1 MHLSHKPQMMTTL
14 EKIRHEV
21 TAMVVLMLYFGLWL
35 GALILLKYLV
45 LAEYRIAFY
54 GFSMALVGALI
65 LSKVVL
71 VLEHV
76 PLGRWVRGRPAWV
89 DVVVRTALYALGV
102 FIVVV
107 LEKAFEG
114 RHDHGGIGASLAA
127 QFAQADMLHVWLNTM
142 CLSAALLSY
151 NVLSVVR
158 KRLGEG
164 ALLRMFLE
172 PLPDEPR

>member
-1 MHLSHKPQMMTTL
+1 MPTM
-14 EKIRHEV
+14 EKLKHEV
-21 TAMVVLMLYFGLWL
+21 NAMVVLMAYFGLWL
-35 GALILLKYLV
+35 GALVLVKYLV
-45 LAEYRIAFY
+45 LAEYRIAFT
-54 GFSMALVGALI
+54 GFSVALVGALI

-76 PLGRWVRGRPAWV
+76 PLGKWLRARPAWM
-89 DVVVRTALYALGV
+89 DVVLRTALYAFGV

-114 RHDHGGIGASLAA
+114 RHEYGGIGASLTAL
-127 QFAQADMLHVWLNTM
+127 FAQADMLHVWLNTM
-142 CLSAALLSY
+142 CLSAALFSY
-151 NVLSVVR
+151 NVLSVIR

-172 PLPDEPR
+172 PLPEEFR

>member
-1 MHLSHKPQMMTTL
+1 MTAM
-14 EKIRHEV
+14 EKLRHEV

-35 GALILLKYLV
+35 GALMLVKTLV

-71 VLEHV
+71 ILEHV
-76 PLGRWVRGRPAWV
+76 PLGKWVTRRPAWV
-89 DVVVRTALYALGV
+89 DVVARTALYAFGV
-102 FIVVV
+102 FVVVV

-114 RHDHGGIGASLAA
+114 RHEHGGLGASLTA
-127 QFAQADMLHVWLNTM
+127 QFAQADVFHIWLNTM

-151 NVLSVVR
+151 NVLTVVR
-158 KRLGEG
+158 RRLGEG

-172 PLPDEPR
+172 PLPDGPR

>member
-1 MHLSHKPQMMTTL
+1 MTKM
-14 EKIRHEV
+14 EKISHEV
-21 TAMVVLMLYFGLWL
+21 IAMIVLMAYFGLWI

-45 LAEYRIAFY
+45 LAEYRIAFT
-54 GFSMALVGALI
+54 GFSMALVGALV

-71 VLEHV
+71 ILERV
-76 PLGRWVRGRPAWV
+76 PLGKWVNGRPAWV
-89 DVVVRTALYALGV
+89 DVVLRTALYAFGV

-114 RHDHGGIGASLAA
+114 RHEYGGIGASVTA
-127 QFAQADMLHVWLNTM
+127 QFAQTDMLHIWLNTM
-142 CLSAALLSY
+142 CLSAALFSY

-172 PLPDEPR
+172 PLPGEAR